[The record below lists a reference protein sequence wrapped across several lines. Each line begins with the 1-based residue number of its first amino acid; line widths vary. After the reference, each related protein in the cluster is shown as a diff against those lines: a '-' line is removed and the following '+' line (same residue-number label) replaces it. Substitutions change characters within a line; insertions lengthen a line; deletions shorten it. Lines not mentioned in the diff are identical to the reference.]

1 MGAEEKVIVVGGGIV
16 GIACAHY
23 LSEAGFAVT
32 VIDKGKDW
40 RGLFAGQ
47 LWVRLSES
55 HSSLDRTGSN
65 WCGFEV
71 AF

>member
-32 VIDKGKDW
+32 VIDKGKIGGACS
-40 RGLFAGQ
+40 RA
-47 LWVRLSES
+47 
-55 HSSLDRTGSN
+55 N
-65 WCGFEV
+65 CG
-71 AF
+71 